1 MLYNTHNHYIGNEGN
16 ILVVEGDV
24 MSEIDVA
31 TDLVQI
37 NTQLEQ
43 LVGQLNTLN
52 AQRDQLTQQ
61 IHNLNGIAMY
71 LRGKQEG
78 TPQTEITETNTNNVS
93 HDEIPDIAEIINDT
107 N

>member
-1 MLYNTHNHYIGNEGN
+1 MSDIN
-16 ILVVEGDV
+16 VEGDLEQV
-24 MSEIDVA
+24 
-31 TDLVQI
+31 
-37 NTQLEQ
+37 NKQLET
-43 LVGQLNTLN
+43 LVGQLNAVNT
-52 AQRDQLTQQ
+52 QRDQLTQQ

-78 TPQTEITETNTNNVS
+78 TPQAEITETNTNNVS